1 MKKFVVVLKNFVECT
16 EVAYDF
22 TSYASACDC
31 ARILESELSEYW
43 EKGVDYEI
51 EIKF

>member
-1 MKKFVVVLKNFVECT
+1 MEKFVVVLKNFVECT
-16 EVAYDF
+16 EEAREF
-22 TSYASACDC
+22 SSYEAACDYS
-31 ARILESELSEYW
+31 RQLESELCAYW